1 MGLLWRWV
9 VLTFS
14 IAVASYLVKG
24 FQVESLFSALLAGAI
39 LGFLN
44 LFFKP
49 ILILLTLPINIL
61 TLGLFTLVINAIL
74 LKMAS
79 GIVPGFEIVG
89 FWPALLAGLL
99 ISIVNWAVN
108 LILSDR
114 SK

>member
-1 MGLLWRWV
+1 V

-24 FQVESLFSALLAGAI
+24 FEVENLFSALFAGAF

-61 TLGLFTLVINAIL
+61 TLGLFTFVINAVL

-79 GIVPGFEIVG
+79 GIVPGFEIIG
-89 FWPALLAGLL
+89 FWPALVGAFL
-99 ISIVNWAVN
+99 ISIVNWVVN

-114 SK
+114 PK